1 MTPELDHP
9 ANTQHATPASTQPQ
23 SEQVLAWLATQA
35 TPDHGESAPPL
46 PADLLSDIQKTFGIA
61 PEAAARTME
70 SSSLW
75 SRITEAFSSRN
86 MMAWGGSL
94 AAACIVALLVWQN
107 GNPST
112 NHTTTGAG
120 DQLRGGGQVATIPG
134 ISWQWT
140 GLENFP
146 AEQAKLDQAE
156 LISANANTSV
166 VVHLDATSDP
176 LKVLLTI
183 TKDGVAQS
191 DPAPALYKNA
201 LGDRPSQWVNA
212 LQQLQSKLQSPP

>member
-1 MTPELDHP
+1 MTPELDHSSH
-9 ANTQHATPASTQPQ
+9 TQHATPAATKPQP
-23 SEQVLAWLATQA
+23 EQVLAWLATQA

-46 PADLLSDIQKTFGIA
+46 PADLLNDIQKTFGIA

-75 SRITEAFSSRN
+75 SRITEAFSARG
-86 MMAWGGSL
+86 MMAWGGAL
-94 AAACIVALLVWQN
+94 TTACIVALLVWQN
-107 GNPST
+107 GQPSDGSG
-112 NHTTTGAG
+112 TTGVG
-120 DQLRGGGQVATIPG
+120 EPMRGGGQATSMTG

-146 AEQAKLDQAE
+146 AEQAKLEQAE
-156 LISANANTSV
+156 LISAKTSTGI

-176 LKVLLTI
+176 LKVILTI
-183 TKDGVAQS
+183 TKDGVAQP
-191 DPAPALYKNA
+191 DPAPVLYKNA

-212 LQQLQSKLQSPP
+212 LQQLQSKLQTPP